1 MIMPGNH
8 IAIIP
13 FSPEL
18 APQFAA
24 LNIAWLKKYF
34 EIEPIDQEMLN
45 NPQKYFIDKGGYIFF
60 ATIDGEIAG
69 TFALLPVC
77 EDVYELSKMAVAE
90 KFQGMDIGNE
100 LLKFCIGKANELK
113 AKKIILF
120 SNTKLRTAL
129 HLYRKYGFV
138 EVPITNSGY
147 IRSDIQ
153 MELEI
158 IKV

>member
-1 MIMPGNH
+1 MPGNH

-13 FSPEL
+13 FSPDL

-24 LNIAWLKKYF
+24 LNIAWLKKFF
-34 EIEPIDQEMLN
+34 EVEPIDEQMLG
-45 NPQKYFIDKGGYIFF
+45 NPQKYYIETGGLIFF
-60 ATIDGEIAG
+60 ATVDGEIAG
-69 TFALLPVC
+69 TFALLRVS
-77 EDVYELSKMAVAE
+77 EDIYELSKMAVAE

-100 LLKFCIGKANELK
+100 LLKFCIIKANELK

-120 SNTKLRTAL
+120 SNTKLGRAL
-129 HLYRKYGFV
+129 HLYKKYGFV

-158 IKV
+158 TKV